1 MFEHIYIYIYHICVF
16 EKETAHIV
24 CSVGV
29 RLMTDVTV
37 LSSYFTYIIL
47 KRDNKYVWKIRHEL
61 LKHARIAHRLL
72 GTSHSTIRAIPGIRN
87 DIAWLKKKTKMNIY
101 FVHPAQNYSFN
112 NHRIRFNRTV
122 SKIRC
127 MLQCVLYSLDVFFK
141 WIFFSLKQFTLK
153 YRFQLK

>member
-87 DIAWLKKKTKMNIY
+87 DIAWLKKK
-101 FVHPAQNYSFN
+101 P
-112 NHRIRFNRTV
+112 
-122 SKIRC
+122 
-127 MLQCVLYSLDVFFK
+127 K
-141 WIFFSLKQFTLK
+141 WTFILCT
-153 YRFQLK
+153 QLKTTLSTITEFDSTELYLKSDACFNAYYIH